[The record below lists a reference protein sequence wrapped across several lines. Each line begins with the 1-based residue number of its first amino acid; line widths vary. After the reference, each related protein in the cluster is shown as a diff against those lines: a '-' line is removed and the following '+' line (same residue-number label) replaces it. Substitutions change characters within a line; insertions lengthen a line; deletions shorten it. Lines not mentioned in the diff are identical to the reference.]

1 MPKRKVTD
9 EARDQVA
16 RGLSVRGASERA
28 VNQLWNLWHA
38 EDEQIARGSFQRIVD
53 KELQPGKEAT
63 INVAFPTYEGG
74 QVVLPIVDLKP
85 TLQRMA
91 HESPAFTK
99 ALARALLGTGVL
111 TPIFFAMSA
120 RQETYCLWKNCA
132 RQTYGTCPGCS
143 AGITSKALRCGLLSA
158 SCNQHVCKAAPQS
171 WEVAQ
176 QS

>member
-1 MPKRKVTD
+1 MSIYQFPTQSHLLIMSPYRYIWFCIESFDNAFAMPKRKVTD

-53 KELQPGKEAT
+53 KELQPWKEAT

-91 HESPAFTK
+91 HESPAF
-99 ALARALLGTGVL
+99 AAWYWRFDAHFLL
-111 TPIFFAMSA
+111 
-120 RQETYCLWKNCA
+120 R
-132 RQTYGTCPGCS
+132 
-143 AGITSKALRCGLLSA
+143 
-158 SCNQHVCKAAPQS
+158 
-171 WEVAQ
+171 
-176 QS
+176 